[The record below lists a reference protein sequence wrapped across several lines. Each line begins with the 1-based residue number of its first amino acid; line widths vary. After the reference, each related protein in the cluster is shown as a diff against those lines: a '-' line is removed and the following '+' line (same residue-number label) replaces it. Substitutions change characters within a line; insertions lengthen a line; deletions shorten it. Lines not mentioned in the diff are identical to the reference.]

1 MAITFYDD
9 ILSPKLVLDGASTSF
24 QASISAGVL
33 TEQTDYVLPLSL
45 PSSNGKVLSTTSE
58 GVMSWVDAPSP
69 EYIASMG
76 ENMVTNGSGLLAS
89 NFNFPAFTFSGSVTN
104 LSPGS
109 FTYENELGSTTTTE
123 YMPVNV
129 SKRYKMSADMKSL
142 HGVGKYFMGTWQY
155 DIDDKLVNSKHHMFL
170 EGTLTTLAED
180 LVYGATEIKL
190 TDASNWDGTLTERH
204 ERQIIFW
211 NYSNSHGYLYPVGTY
226 SRNLSN
232 TVVTLPAD
240 EGWAYDGAWDVG
252 GIDNYSNTITIAESA
267 PGVAGTWRGLE
278 TIPAGTFVS
287 QADASG
293 TYKYNV
299 AAGVIVPNNKFTT
312 YTGYMDGVDY
322 SGKNVRTKFSPGT
335 AKIRIG
341 WLLNYRSAAD
351 EAADASW
358 VADDTIWITNVFAG
372 LDYVA
377 GTGRFKYFSDY
388 VELTNAEIPDLVSD
402 GATLNDALYQSVG
415 KELEVVRGVKY
426 LNNENFYKV
435 RQSVEGTGTEAGGS
449 WLVYYDGGTNTW
461 ITREIGTNGTAS
473 NHPLL
478 IIKLDGSGAK
488 LLAWNRHGTTSYKNY
503 YSVET
508 FCTQSNTGF
517 PTPHSVGSDFH
528 WQRATDKLYYLD
540 GNVGFNTNNPTE
552 VIDVLGNVNA
562 TGYKV
567 GGNVLV
573 LDDDTL
579 GGGASSDT
587 QVPTQQ
593 SVKQYI
599 DGVVLGGVQV
609 DATKV
614 ADGSVTNTEF
624 QYINSVT
631 SNVQYQINSTVSA
644 TTANATAIS
653 LLQDALDPTGP
664 SGGGGKGVYAK
675 NTKSTSFSYLGMADT
690 SLRMQAGGNTAVN
703 MTESSPG
710 EITMIVQ
717 AGSTGSEI
725 PVTAITIE
733 GNDSFQNAITTF
745 NQRAVFDMRAD
756 FNSAVDLNGNA
767 TGISTNQVT
776 EGTNLYY
783 TDARARAAITL
794 TDTGGLGS
802 LQFSG
807 GTLTYT
813 GPSDAEI
820 HASYEFGTNIHV
832 TDVVDSGTGRA
843 VKQIAAT
850 YDNTEV
856 QTYLSGGSAT
866 TIETSGDV
874 TVGGNL
880 IVSGT
885 QTQLNTTT
893 LEVEDIN
900 IVVGKLATTSTLTNG
915 AGLTFGAWSSGTIPT
930 LTWDHAN
937 TRLSSNKNFYAPI
950 IKTGNIQLDN
960 GSNPV
965 LISSDESIYFQVD
978 GEDSLEARSTGIAV
992 SGDITLSGTVDGID
1006 IATDVA
1012 ANTAKTGITSAQAAE
1027 ITANTAKTGITSG
1040 QASAITANTAK
1051 VSNVSTTLTVVRS
1064 NSSFRI
1070 NSDGGAQGTAYLPVA
1085 TTSLW
1090 GAMSDEMVVALNA
1103 NTAKT
1108 SFPGLGTTSTTAL
1121 AGDTSLLA
1129 LGTSSTTALAGDTTT
1144 ISSAQASAITAN
1156 TAKISYSTAAS
1167 DAVALN
1173 TAKTGIT
1180 SSQASEITAN
1190 TAKVSNIVQ
1199 TTITGNAGTATQLA
1213 QTVTIG
1219 GEDFDGDQSIDLPG
1233 VNETGNQ
1240 DTTGNAATATTL
1252 ATARNIGGVSFNGS
1266 AAITLPG
1273 VDAAGTQDTSGN
1285 AATATKIASITN
1297 TDIVQLAGA
1306 QTLSGVKTF
1315 SSSIVSPGITSA
1327 SNGNIVIDPDGTGSI
1342 TLRSDNIIFEGAGTM
1357 TLPSLK
1363 LSEATL
1369 LEGNYVGFGPP
1380 LSITANTIWTLPDGD
1395 GTVGQVMKTSGA
1407 GVLSWTSVLDGVN
1420 DTLTGT
1426 ISVKPVGGIDGRI
1439 AFYEDGSTN
1448 YVLLQANNSLATNYT
1463 LYLPT
1468 ADGSADQVL
1477 KTDGSG
1483 NLGWSTPSSGGGAVD
1498 MPLMTLGG
1506 RVQHSTTYDNRMII
1520 CGGTYGPTYYIWSSP
1535 AGVTTSGGGTV
1546 DSTTFTLSTS
1556 YQHYGAIRVP
1566 TAGQIKVDFLAKPL
1580 NSSSYSKPYV
1590 LQVWEFTPAID
1601 TSTGPTCTLRGKVDM
1616 TSSDSTSKAVSA
1628 TITTTSDVAAGSYIF
1643 VTIGMDAQTLT
1654 TTAYQYMNINLSIL
1668 A

>member
-9 ILSPKLVLDGASTSF
+9 ILSPKLVLDGVSTSF

-45 PSSNGKVLSTTSE
+45 PSSNGKVLSTTSA

-89 NFNFPAFTFSGSVTN
+89 NFNFPDFTFSGSVTN

-109 FTYENELGSTTTTE
+109 FTYANELSSTTTTE

-129 SKRYKMSADMKSL
+129 SKRYKMSADMQSL
-142 HGVGKYFMGTWQY
+142 HGVGKYYMGTWQY
-155 DIDDKLVNSKHHMFL
+155 DVDDKLINAQHHMFL

-211 NYSNSHGYLYPVGTY
+211 NYSNSHGYFYPAGTY

-232 TVVTLPAD
+232 TIGTPSMYPNH
-240 EGWAYDGAWDVG
+240 YDDGLWEVG
-252 GIDNYSNTITIAESA
+252 GIDNYSNTITQIAND
-267 PGVAGTWRGLE
+267 GVWRGSD
-278 TIPAGTFVS
+278 TIPAGTYVS
-287 QADASG
+287 QADSG
-293 TYKYNV
+293 STYKYNV
-299 AAGVIVPNNKFTT
+299 ASGVIVPNNKFTT

-322 SGKNVRTKFSPGT
+322 SGKNVNGKFSPGT

-426 LNNENFYKV
+426 LNIESFYKV

-508 FCTQSNTGF
+508 FDTQSNTGS

-528 WQRATDKLYYLD
+528 WQRAVDKLYYLD

-653 LLQDALDPTGP
+653 LLQDAIDPTGP

-690 SLRMQAGGNTAVN
+690 TLRMQAGGNTAVN

-717 AGSTGSEI
+717 AGSPGSEI

-733 GNDSFQNAITTF
+733 GDDSFQNAKTTF
-745 NQRAVFDMRAD
+745 NQNVVFDLRAD
-756 FNSAVDLNGNA
+756 FNSSVDLNGNA

-807 GTLTYT
+807 GALTYT

-832 TDVVDSGTGRA
+832 TDVVDSGTGRT

-950 IKTGNIQLDN
+950 IKAESIRLDA
-960 GSNPV
+960 GSNPS
-965 LISSDESIYFQVD
+965 LITSEENFILQVD
-978 GEDSLEARSTGIAV
+978 GDDSFEVQSTGIVV
-992 SGDITLSGTVDGID
+992 SGNITLTGTVDGID

-1027 ITANTAKTGITSG
+1027 ITANTAK
-1040 QASAITANTAK
+1040 
-1051 VSNVSTTLTVVRS
+1051 VSNVSTALTVTQQS
-1064 NSSFRI
+1064 I
-1070 NSDGGAQGTAYLPVA
+1070 QLAIGSDGNSIVLPAA
-1085 TTSLW
+1085 TSTLW
-1090 GAMSDEMVVALNA
+1090 GVMTPAQASAIATSTAFQSAINL

-1108 SFPGLGTTSTTAL
+1108 SFPGFGTTSTTAL
-1121 AGDTSLLA
+1121 AGDTALLQI
-1129 LGTSSTTALAGDTTT
+1129 GTSSTTALAGDTTT

-1199 TTITGNAGTATQLA
+1199 TTITGNAGTATALE

-1219 GEDFDGDQSIDLPG
+1219 GEDFDGDQSINLPG
-1233 VNETGNQ
+1233 VN
-1240 DTTGNAATATTL
+1240 
-1252 ATARNIGGVSFNGS
+1252 I
-1266 AAITLPG
+1266 
-1273 VDAAGTQDTSGN
+1273 AGTQDTSGN

-1327 SNGNIVIDPDGTGSI
+1327 SNGNIVIDPHGTGSI
-1342 TLRSDNIIFEGAGTM
+1342 SLVADEIKFITGSGGFHGTV
-1357 TLPSLK
+1357 LK
-1363 LSEATL
+1363 LFESSL
-1369 LEGNYVGFGPP
+1369 LDGSYFYLAAPV
-1380 LSITANTIWTLPDGD
+1380 SMDANWGLTVPDED
-1395 GTVGQVMKTSGA
+1395 GTSGQVMKTNGSGT
-1407 GVLSWTSVLDGVN
+1407 LSWTSVLDGTN
-1420 DTLTGT
+1420 DTLSGT
-1426 ISVKPVGGIDGRI
+1426 TNVKPIGGIDGKI
-1439 AFYEDGSTN
+1439 AFYESGVTN
-1448 YVLLQANNSLATNYT
+1448 YVLLQAHNDLASNYT
-1463 LYLPT
+1463 LRLPT
-1468 ADGSADQVL
+1468 ADGSANQVL

-1506 RVQHSTTYDNRMII
+1506 RVQHSTSYDNRMII

-1546 DSTTFTLSTS
+1546 DSTTFTLSIS

-1601 TSTGPTCTLRGKVDM
+1601 TSTGPTCTLRGKADM
-1616 TSSDSTSKAVSA
+1616 TSSNSTLKVVSA

-1654 TTAYQYMNINLSIL
+1654 STAYQYMNINLSIL